1 MGPMSRR
8 HAVGLV
14 ERWFVRKLGDGVA
27 AALEYQR
34 YASARPMDPPSIPGA
49 LTTAQNPPA

>member
-14 ERWFVRKLGDGVA
+14 ERWFGRKLADGVA
-27 AALEYQR
+27 AALEYRR
-34 YASARPMDPPSIPGA
+34 YAPTRRADPPADPGV
-49 LTTAQNPPA
+49 LTPAQNPPA